1 MLFKV
6 YANKIK
12 TKNKWKEKC
21 ALLKVAPVMRRDR
34 TKTTMLSK
42 NFLTKRTYTGN
53 VTGDF

>member
-6 YANKIK
+6 YENKIK